1 MTETKYGKYLVPI
14 PVIPMTG
21 EGNGYEGWD
30 LFGKD
35 LHGFDVNIA
44 LRCFKETGRMNP
56 QWQQR
61 PHTHNF
67 DEILFFHS
75 TDTDDMTNLGVEA
88 EMRMGKE
95 EEKHIITTPTAVVV
109 PKGLPHCPITFLKA
123 DRPTY
128 FWHVAFAA
136 SREQPRTQ
144 REGGN

>member
-1 MTETKYGKYLVPI
+1 
-14 PVIPMTG
+14 
-21 EGNGYEGWD
+21 
-30 LFGKD
+30 
-35 LHGFDVNIA
+35 
-44 LRCFKETGRMNP
+44 MNP

-95 EEKHIITTPTAVVV
+95 EEKHIITAPTAVVV

-123 DRPTY
+123 NRPTY

-136 SREQPRTQ
+136 SRERPPSTK
-144 REGGN
+144 EGGN